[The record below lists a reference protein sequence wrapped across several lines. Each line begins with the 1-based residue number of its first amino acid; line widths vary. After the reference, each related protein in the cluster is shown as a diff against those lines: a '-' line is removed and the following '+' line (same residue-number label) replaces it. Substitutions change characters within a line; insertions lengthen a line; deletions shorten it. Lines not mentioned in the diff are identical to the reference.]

1 MNEMMKARVSQIQ
14 SFRDADGNLGKR
26 IELVQDVEIPSL
38 HAVSATTEEGRVVA
52 DVVQTMQQQFMPGCK
67 MSCLIVPKIILFLT
81 EAEYEGLQIDFNVNQ
96 IYNVALENKAI
107 KFSKPEP
114 Q

>member
-1 MNEMMKARVSQIQ
+1 MNEMMKVRVAQIQ

-38 HAVSATTEEGRVVA
+38 HAVSATEEGRVVA

-67 MSCLIVPKIILFLT
+67 MICLIVPKIILFLT
-81 EAEYEGLQIDFNVNQ
+81 EAEYESLQINFDVNQ
-96 IYNVALENKAI
+96 IYNVALENNAI
-107 KFSKPEP
+107 RFSKPEP